1 MAHLSMTTKRAR
13 IIATAL
19 KNFILPIAVLT
30 AATIGLGLLITHY
43 LVHLW
48 PFTIEEQATR
58 GLVAYRTPFLD
69 RVADSVS
76 RIVYIAGLV
85 TVVFLVGGTMRI
97 VYHRWRE
104 LLFLAAL
111 VLSQLTVYMFTSR
124 LLIRPRPA
132 VPKLD
137 HFNPMRSFPSGHV
150 AAAMA
155 LYGGIA
161 LILTMHSR
169 GRRQV
174 VAWVMLSTVPVAV
187 GMSRIYRGMHY
198 PSDVVAGFLIG
209 LGCLWILRRAM
220 FPPANQRG
228 SPAHEMQ
235 DSVPNHQSPPG

>member
-1 MAHLSMTTKRAR
+1 MMTTRAR
-13 IIATAL
+13 QISLAL
-19 KNFILPIAVLT
+19 KSVILPIAVLT
-30 AATIGLGLLITHY
+30 AVWIGVGFLITHF
-43 LVHLW
+43 LLHLW

-58 GLVAYRTPFLD
+58 ALVAYRTPFLD

-76 RIVYIAGLV
+76 RIAYIAGLV

-97 VYHRWRE
+97 VYGRWRE

-169 GRRQV
+169 GRREQA

-187 GMSRIYRGMHY
+187 GMSRMYRGMHY
-198 PSDVVAGFLIG
+198 PSDIVAGFLIG
-209 LGCLWILRRAM
+209 LGCLWILRRAILL
-220 FPPANQRG
+220 PVNQRG

-235 DSVPNHQSPPG
+235 DSVPDHQSPPG